1 MTITAAWDT
10 WLAKARRRRPGLPAP
25 QVLVA
30 SDRTGLEY
38 RHGEQDRP
46 FHTASIGKLFTATLV
61 MQLVAEGRVALDAP
75 LTTLLPAA
83 DTAGLFRHDGADLTD
98 RVTLE
103 HLLSHTSGVA
113 DYFEGP
119 VTGTRPFVEQVVADR
134 DHRWTPAEMLAFSRD
149 HQRPVGVPGARF
161 SYSDT
166 GYLLLGRVIE
176 EAAGAD
182 FATAL
187 HSRIFGPTGMTGS
200 CLAFHT
206 LPGGAAPGPDPAA
219 DLDLAPL
226 WLGKEEV
233 SRARSLSC
241 DWAGGGV
248 ITTLDDLLRYQRALH
263 TGALLSAEAVAWMS
277 RPRHRFRP
285 GIHYGA
291 GMMSLR
297 FPEFFPLLRGLG
309 TPVGHIGVTAT
320 HLFHHPQHEAHV
332 VLNFH
337 GTTQMRRSFEF
348 HIKVAQG
355 LARAA

>member
-1 MTITAAWDT
+1 MTFATSWDS
-10 WLAKARRRRPGLPAP
+10 WLARARRRRPAMPPP

-38 RHGEQDRP
+38 RHGDQDLR
-46 FHTASIGKLFTATLV
+46 FHTASIGKLFTSTLV
-61 MQLVAEGRVALDAP
+61 LQLVAEGRLTSDAR
-75 LTTLLPAA
+75 LTALLPAT
-83 DTAGLFRHDGADLTD
+83 DTAGLFDHDGADHAP

-103 HLLSHTSGVA
+103 HLLTHTSGVA

-119 VTGTRPFVEQVVADR
+119 VTGTRPFVERVLTDR
-134 DHRWTPAEMLAFSRD
+134 DHLWTPAELLDFTRD
-149 HQRPVGVPGARF
+149 HQRPVGAPGARF

-176 EAAGAD
+176 EVTGER
-182 FATAL
+182 FGTAL
-187 HSRIFGPTGMTGS
+187 HARIFEPTGMADS

-206 LPGGAAPGPDPAA
+206 LPGGAASGPDPAA
-219 DLDLAPL
+219 DLELAPL
-226 WLGKEEV
+226 WLGKDEV

-248 ITTLDDLLRYQRALH
+248 VTTLDDLLQFQRALH
-263 TGALLSAEAVAWMS
+263 AGALIPADTVAWMA
-277 RPRHRFRP
+277 RPRNRFRP

-320 HLFHHPQHEAHV
+320 HLFHHPQPDAHV

-337 GTTQMRRSFEF
+337 GSGQMRRSFQF
-348 HIKVAQG
+348 HIAVARG
-355 LARAA
+355 LARGA

>member
-1 MTITAAWDT
+1 MTTAASWDA
-10 WLAKARRRRPGLPAP
+10 WLAKAQRRRPGMPPP

-30 SDRTGLEY
+30 CDRTGREY
-38 RHGEQDRP
+38 RHGDQDRP
-46 FHTASIGKLFTATLV
+46 FHTASIGKLVTATLV
-61 MQLVAEGRVALDAP
+61 TQLVAEGRLALDAP

-83 DTAGLFRHDGADLTD
+83 DTAGLFRHDGADLAS

-103 HLLSHTSGVA
+103 HLLTHTSGVA

-119 VTGTRPFVEQVVADR
+119 TTGARPVTEQVTADR
-134 DHRWTPAEMLAFSRD
+134 DHVWTPAELLAFSRD
-149 HQRPVGVPGARF
+149 HQRPVGAPGARF

-166 GYLLLGRVIE
+166 GYLLLGRAIE
-176 EAAGAD
+176 EATGTGFGA
-182 FATAL
+182 AL
-187 HSRIFGPTGMTGS
+187 HARILDPTGMTRT

-206 LPGGAAPGPDPAA
+206 LPGGAASGPDPAV

-226 WLGKEEV
+226 WLGKDEV

-241 DWAGGGV
+241 DWAGGGL
-248 ITTLDDLLRYQRALH
+248 ITTLDDLLDFQRALH
-263 TGALLSAEAVAWMS
+263 TGALIPAAAVSWMS

-291 GMMSLR
+291 GAMTLR

-320 HLFHHPQHEAHV
+320 HLFHHPQHDAHV

-337 GTTQMRRSFEF
+337 GTTQMRRSFQF
-348 HIKVAQG
+348 HITVAQG
-355 LARAA
+355 LARG